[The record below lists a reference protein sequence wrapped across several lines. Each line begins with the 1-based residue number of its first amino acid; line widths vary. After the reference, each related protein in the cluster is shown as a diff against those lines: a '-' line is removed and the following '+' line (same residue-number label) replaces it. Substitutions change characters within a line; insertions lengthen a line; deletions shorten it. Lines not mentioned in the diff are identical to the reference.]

1 MTVKAVILVG
11 GETTGTRFRPL
22 TMDIPK
28 VLFPIAGKPLVSHI
42 IDSLVNQLDDNFHEV
57 FLISF
62 FRDPAI
68 FETYAHHVEKVHPK
82 LKVTVLTEPYP
93 LGTAGGLYYFRDKIS
108 AGIDSKILLIH
119 GDVICNYQFKEIVDF
134 SNKTNSDAVLL
145 GIDPKVLVGQDGKN
159 SEFYDRE
166 HIFAQYGT
174 IIANKETA
182 KVVHYIEKPKSD
194 SFAQFQEKTY
204 NITING
210 GVYVF
215 SNKIFDLLAK
225 AKEVKTEKQTEVF
238 DDLDNDSQ
246 NENILSFE
254 LDVFKTLPSHKDI
267 NFFTFKSN
275 SFWYQLKTPIFALLA
290 NGFFLN
296 QKDQDHLLPPL
307 VNVLGPVKVLDTDL
321 SHSKNYKFGPDVS
334 IGNNV
339 KIGDGVR
346 LRNCIISDDVVIE
359 DHSIIVNAIIS
370 KGVKIGKWCRVE
382 GTINL
387 PVVNKDISQFTSDN
401 YLKLINNIVV
411 LCKGTSV
418 GNQVFVYNSIVLPHK
433 ELKSDVKYEIVM

>member
-1 MTVKAVILVG
+1 MTVKVVILVG

-22 TMDIPK
+22 TMDMPK

-42 IDSLVNQLDDNFHEV
+42 LDSLVDQLDGEIHEV

-62 FRDPAI
+62 FKDPTT
-68 FETYAHHVEKVHPK
+68 FDSYAKEVESVHPN
-82 LKVTVLTEPYP
+82 LKVTVLTEPSP
-93 LGTAGGLYYFRDKIS
+93 LGTAGGLYYFRDKI
-108 AGIDSKILLIH
+108 APEEDNKILLIH
-119 GDVICNYQFKEIVDF
+119 GDVICNYQFKQIVDF
-134 SNKTNSDAVLL
+134 SVETKSDAVLF
-145 GIDPKVLVGQDGKN
+145 GIDPKVLVGPVGKDVP
-159 SEFYDRE
+159 FDKD

-174 IIANKETA
+174 IISDKKA
-182 KVVHYIEKPKSD
+182 KIVHYIEKPKLD

-204 NITING
+204 DVSING

-225 AKEVKTEKQTEVF
+225 AKEAKIKKLHEVF
-238 DDLDNDSQ
+238 DDLDSDSR

-254 LDVFKTLPSHKDI
+254 LDVFKTLPSHKEI
-267 NFFTFKSN
+267 NFYTLKSN
-275 SFWYQLKTPIFALLA
+275 SLWFQLKTPIFALLA

-296 QKDQDHLLPPL
+296 QKGQDHLLPPL
-307 VNVLGPVKVLDTDL
+307 ANITGPVKVLDTDL
-321 SHSKNYKFGPDVS
+321 SHSIDSKFGPDVS

-339 KIGDGVR
+339 KIGNGVR

-359 DHSIIVNAIIS
+359 DHSIIINAIIS
-370 KGVKIGKWCRVE
+370 KGVRIGKWCRIE

-387 PVVNKDISQFTSDN
+387 PVVNKDLSQFTSDN

-411 LCKGTSV
+411 LCKDTSV

-433 ELKSDVKYEIVM
+433 ELKSDTKYEIVM